1 MFKRFRKPLAFL
13 LAVVMTVL
21 PIYSSNGIFNDI
33 GLIQTTNAAED
44 NISFTAISGTA
55 SVRATENYEKL
66 VDGKYSSTNANDYSK
81 WCVENFSNAYI
92 IFSSSEPI
100 HIKGYSIVTGNDNQ
114 TYKGRNPKDWKLY
127 GCNDE
132 SADRNSDSWEEIHSV
147 TNDTILKDINYTKYD
162 YTLDTPTT
170 KKYQYFKLEITAL
183 QSDDTMQMSEF
194 ILQPCQ
200 HNWIVKDTVSAN
212 CTTAGYEIQEC
223 SLCTEEQTVPD
234 GTSALGHNWIDDN
247 IVAPTCTN
255 EGYTTQICSRCQE
268 TRNVNITSALGHS
281 YADGV
286 CSVCKEVNLKEPAFL
301 NGYYQISN
309 VSELYWFAGLVTGTL
324 TDGTEQNTSA
334 NAVLTADIVVNKNVF
349 DEKGNLISDTD
360 SLLAWTPISGDSSN
374 YYTGIFDGQNYTIS
388 GLYFNDENAQ
398 CVGLFNRIESSTIR
412 NLGVINS
419 YFNGNVEVGSI
430 CGYSHYSTIE
440 NCYSTG
446 TVNGS
451 NYIGG
456 ICGRKYY
463 GTITNC
469 FNNGK
474 VTGTSNASGICG
486 FGYGEISNCYNTG
499 IVNGNAICARD
510 SYLKVTNSYYLE
522 GTSTDSNATAKT
534 AEQFASGEVCYL
546 LSNGNSN
553 SVWGQI
559 ITGDNKQAYPTF
571 NSTAVYYGTNCKGE
585 NLYSNEPISSE
596 HDFTDNNGFCKL
608 CGSYE
613 TPTQNS
619 EGAYEISNAGELY
632 WFVGLVNNTLTD
644 GTEQNTS
651 ANAVLTA
658 DIVVNKNVFDENGNL
673 ISNTDSLLAWMP
685 IVGDSSSYYTGIFD
699 GQNHTISG
707 LYFND
712 ENAQCVG
719 LFNKIESS
727 TIRNLGVINSYF
739 NGNIEIGSICGYSH
753 YSTIEN
759 CYSTG
764 TVNGNKYIGGICG
777 RKYYGTITNC
787 FNNGKV
793 TGTSNAS
800 GICGFGYGEISNCYN
815 AGIVNGNAIC
825 EWNGYLKVTN
835 SYYLEG
841 TATDSNATVKT
852 AEQFASGEVCYLL
865 SKGNSNS
872 AWGQIITGDNK
883 QAYPTFNSTAVYYGT
898 NCKGENLYS
907 NEPISS
913 EHDFTDNNGF
923 CKLCGSYETPT
934 QNSEGAYE
942 ISNAGELYWFA
953 GLVNGTLTD
962 GTKQNISANAV
973 LTADIVVNKNVF
985 DENGNLISNTDSL
998 LAWIPISGDSSTA
1011 YVNYIGTFDGQNHTI
1026 SGLYFNNS
1034 NTQWVGL
1041 FGKIGLE
1048 SQSSTIRNL
1057 GVIDSYF
1064 NGNVEVSS
1072 ICGYSYYSTI
1082 ENCYSTG
1089 TVNGS
1094 NYIGGICGRK
1104 YYGTITNCFNNGKV
1118 TGTSNASGIC
1128 GFGYGE
1134 ISNCYN
1140 TGVVNGNA
1148 ICENNKYLDVS
1159 NCYYLEGT
1167 ATGSNATVKTAEQFA
1182 NGQVCYLLNNGKT
1195 DGTQVWYQTIDTDTY
1210 PLFEGATVFYIQNAN
1225 PQYFNGIL
1233 GDVNNDKIINN
1244 VDAALTLNHI
1254 SGISSL
1260 DEKALILADVN
1271 NDNKVDILDVIKI
1284 LNLVA

>member
-21 PIYSSNGIFNDI
+21 PIYSYNGIFNNI

-147 TNDTILKDINYTKYD
+147 TDDTILKDINYTKYD

-183 QSDDTMQMSEF
+183 QSNDTMQMSEF

-212 CTTAGYEIQEC
+212 CTTAGYEIQKC

-247 IVAPTCTN
+247 VVAPTCTN

-281 YADGV
+281 YVDGV
-286 CSVCKEVNLKEPAFL
+286 CSVCKEVNLKEPALL

-349 DEKGNLISDTD
+349 DENGNLISDTD
-360 SLLAWTPISGDSSN
+360 SLLVWTPISGDSSN
-374 YYTGIFDGQNYTIS
+374 YYTGIFDGQNHTIS

-499 IVNGNAICARD
+499 IVNGNAIISNSD
-510 SYLKVTNSYYLE
+510 YVKITNCYYLE
-522 GTSTDSNATAKT
+522 GTPTDSKATSKT

-546 LSNGNSN
+546 LSKGNSN

-585 NLYSNEPISSE
+585 TGYSNEPINPE

-619 EGAYEISNAGELY
+619 EGTYEISNAGELY
-632 WFVGLVNNTLTD
+632 WFAGLVNGTLTD

-658 DIVVNKNVFDENGNL
+658 DIVVNKNIFDENGNL
-673 ISNTDSLLAWMP
+673 INDTSNLVVWTP
-685 IVGDSSSYYTGIFD
+685 ISGDTSNVDISYNGTFD

-707 LYFND
+707 LYYN
-712 ENAQCVG
+712 NSNTQWVG
-719 LFNKIESS
+719 LFGKMGLG

-739 NGNIEIGSICGYSH
+739 NGSVEVGSICGYSH

-759 CYSTG
+759 CYSTS
-764 TVNGNKYIGGICG
+764 TVNGSNYVGGICG
-777 RKYYGTITNC
+777 RKYYGTITNSY
-787 FNNGKV
+787 NNGKV
-793 TGTSNAS
+793 SGTSNAS
-800 GICGFGYGEISNCYN
+800 GVCGYGYGEISNCYN
-815 AGIVNGNAIC
+815 AG
-825 EWNGYLKVTN
+825 
-835 SYYLEG
+835 
-841 TATDSNATVKT
+841 
-852 AEQFASGEVCYLL
+852 
-865 SKGNSNS
+865 
-872 AWGQIITGDNK
+872 
-883 QAYPTFNSTAVYYGT
+883 
-898 NCKGENLYS
+898 
-907 NEPISS
+907 
-913 EHDFTDNNGF
+913 
-923 CKLCGSYETPT
+923 
-934 QNSEGAYE
+934 
-942 ISNAGELYWFA
+942 
-953 GLVNGTLTD
+953 
-962 GTKQNISANAV
+962 
-973 LTADIVVNKNVF
+973 
-985 DENGNLISNTDSL
+985 
-998 LAWIPISGDSSTA
+998 
-1011 YVNYIGTFDGQNHTI
+1011 
-1026 SGLYFNNS
+1026 
-1034 NTQWVGL
+1034 
-1041 FGKIGLE
+1041 
-1048 SQSSTIRNL
+1048 
-1057 GVIDSYF
+1057 
-1064 NGNVEVSS
+1064 
-1072 ICGYSYYSTI
+1072 
-1082 ENCYSTG
+1082 
-1089 TVNGS
+1089 TVNGKA
-1094 NYIGGICGRK
+1094 I
-1104 YYGTITNCFNNGKV
+1104 
-1118 TGTSNASGIC
+1118 
-1128 GFGYGE
+1128 
-1134 ISNCYN
+1134 ISNSDYVKI
-1140 TGVVNGNA
+1140 T
-1148 ICENNKYLDVS
+1148 

-1167 ATGSNATVKTAEQFA
+1167 PTDSKATSKTAEQFA
-1182 NGQVCYLLNNGKT
+1182 NGEVCYLLNNGKI
-1195 DGTQVWYQTIDTDTY
+1195 DGTQTWYQTIGTNDY
-1210 PLFEGATVFYIQNAN
+1210 PIFKGSIVFYSKNTT

-1233 GDVNNDKIINN
+1233 GDVNNDKIIDN
-1244 VDAALTLNHI
+1244 VDAALTLNHL

>member
-21 PIYSSNGIFNDI
+21 PIYSYNGIFNNI

-147 TNDTILKDINYTKYD
+147 TDDTILKDINYTKYD

-183 QSDDTMQMSEF
+183 QSNDTMQMSEF

-212 CTTAGYEIQEC
+212 CTTAGYEIQKC

-247 IVAPTCTN
+247 VVAPTCTN

-281 YADGV
+281 YVDGV
-286 CSVCKEVNLKEPAFL
+286 CSVCKEVNLKEPALL

-349 DEKGNLISDTD
+349 DENGNLISDTD
-360 SLLAWTPISGDSSN
+360 SLLVWTPISGDSSN
-374 YYTGIFDGQNYTIS
+374 YYTGIFDGQNHTIS
-388 GLYFNDENAQ
+388 GLYFNDEKAQ

-499 IVNGNAICARD
+499 IVNGNAIISNSD
-510 SYLKVTNSYYLE
+510 YVKITNCYYLE
-522 GTSTDSNATAKT
+522 GTPTDSKATSKT

-546 LSNGNSN
+546 LSKGNSN

-585 NLYSNEPISSE
+585 TGYSNEPINPE

-608 CGSYE
+608 CGIYQV
-613 TPTQNS
+613 PTQNT
-619 EGAYEISNAGELY
+619 EGAYVISNAGELY
-632 WFVGLVNNTLTD
+632 WFAGLVNGTLTD

-658 DIVVNKNVFDENGNL
+658 DIVVNKNIFDENGNL
-673 ISNTDSLLAWMP
+673 INDTSNLVVWTP
-685 IVGDSSSYYTGIFD
+685 ISGDTSNVDISYNGTFD

-707 LYFND
+707 LYYN
-712 ENAQCVG
+712 NSNTQWVG
-719 LFNKIESS
+719 LFGKMGLG

-739 NGNIEIGSICGYSH
+739 NGSVEVGSICGYSH

-759 CYSTG
+759 CYSTS
-764 TVNGNKYIGGICG
+764 TVNGSNYVGGICG
-777 RKYYGTITNC
+777 RKYYGTITNSY
-787 FNNGKV
+787 NNGKV
-793 TGTSNAS
+793 SGTSNAS
-800 GICGFGYGEISNCYN
+800 G
-815 AGIVNGNAIC
+815 V
-825 EWNGYLKVTN
+825 
-835 SYYLEG
+835 
-841 TATDSNATVKT
+841 
-852 AEQFASGEVCYLL
+852 
-865 SKGNSNS
+865 
-872 AWGQIITGDNK
+872 
-883 QAYPTFNSTAVYYGT
+883 
-898 NCKGENLYS
+898 
-907 NEPISS
+907 
-913 EHDFTDNNGF
+913 
-923 CKLCGSYETPT
+923 
-934 QNSEGAYE
+934 
-942 ISNAGELYWFA
+942 
-953 GLVNGTLTD
+953 
-962 GTKQNISANAV
+962 
-973 LTADIVVNKNVF
+973 
-985 DENGNLISNTDSL
+985 
-998 LAWIPISGDSSTA
+998 
-1011 YVNYIGTFDGQNHTI
+1011 
-1026 SGLYFNNS
+1026 
-1034 NTQWVGL
+1034 
-1041 FGKIGLE
+1041 
-1048 SQSSTIRNL
+1048 
-1057 GVIDSYF
+1057 
-1064 NGNVEVSS
+1064 
-1072 ICGYSYYSTI
+1072 CGY
-1082 ENCYSTG
+1082 
-1089 TVNGS
+1089 
-1094 NYIGGICGRK
+1094 
-1104 YYGTITNCFNNGKV
+1104 
-1118 TGTSNASGIC
+1118 
-1128 GFGYGE
+1128 GYGE

-1140 TGVVNGNA
+1140 TGTVNGKA
-1148 ICENNKYLDVS
+1148 IISNSDYVKIT

-1167 ATGSNATVKTAEQFA
+1167 PTDSKATSKTAEQFA
-1182 NGQVCYLLNNGKT
+1182 NGEVCYLLNNGKI
-1195 DGTQVWYQTIDTDTY
+1195 DGTQTWYQTIGTNDY
-1210 PLFEGATVFYIQNAN
+1210 PIFKGSIVFYSKNTT

-1233 GDVNNDKIINN
+1233 GDVNNDKIIDN
-1244 VDAALTLNHI
+1244 VDAALTLNHL

>member
-21 PIYSSNGIFNDI
+21 PIYSYNGIFNNI

-147 TNDTILKDINYTKYD
+147 TDDTILKDINYTKYD

-183 QSDDTMQMSEF
+183 QSNDTMQMSEF

-212 CTTAGYEIQEC
+212 CTTAGYEIQKC

-247 IVAPTCTN
+247 VVAPTCTN

-281 YADGV
+281 YVDGV
-286 CSVCKEVNLKEPAFL
+286 CSVCKEVNLKEPALL

-349 DEKGNLISDTD
+349 DENGNLISDTD
-360 SLLAWTPISGDSSN
+360 SLLVWTPISGDSSN
-374 YYTGIFDGQNYTIS
+374 YYTGIFDGQNHTIS
-388 GLYFNDENAQ
+388 GLYFNDEKAQ

-499 IVNGNAICARD
+499 IVNGNAIISNSD
-510 SYLKVTNSYYLE
+510 YVKITNCYYLE
-522 GTSTDSNATAKT
+522 GTPTDSKATSKT

-546 LSNGNSN
+546 LSKGNSN

-585 NLYSNEPISSE
+585 TGYSNEPINPE

-619 EGAYEISNAGELY
+619 EGTYEISNAGELY
-632 WFVGLVNNTLTD
+632 WFAGLVNGTLTD

-658 DIVVNKNVFDENGNL
+658 DIVVNKNIFDENGNL
-673 ISNTDSLLAWMP
+673 INDTSNLVVWTP
-685 IVGDSSSYYTGIFD
+685 ISGDTSNVDISYNGTFD

-707 LYFND
+707 LYYN
-712 ENAQCVG
+712 NSNTQWVG
-719 LFNKIESS
+719 LFGKMGLG

-739 NGNIEIGSICGYSH
+739 NGSVEVGSICGYSH

-759 CYSTG
+759 CYSTS
-764 TVNGNKYIGGICG
+764 TVNGSNYVGGICG
-777 RKYYGTITNC
+777 RKYYGTITNSY
-787 FNNGKV
+787 NNGKV
-793 TGTSNAS
+793 SGTSNAS
-800 GICGFGYGEISNCYN
+800 GVCGYGYGEISNCYN
-815 AGIVNGNAIC
+815 AG
-825 EWNGYLKVTN
+825 
-835 SYYLEG
+835 
-841 TATDSNATVKT
+841 
-852 AEQFASGEVCYLL
+852 
-865 SKGNSNS
+865 
-872 AWGQIITGDNK
+872 
-883 QAYPTFNSTAVYYGT
+883 
-898 NCKGENLYS
+898 
-907 NEPISS
+907 
-913 EHDFTDNNGF
+913 
-923 CKLCGSYETPT
+923 
-934 QNSEGAYE
+934 
-942 ISNAGELYWFA
+942 
-953 GLVNGTLTD
+953 
-962 GTKQNISANAV
+962 
-973 LTADIVVNKNVF
+973 
-985 DENGNLISNTDSL
+985 
-998 LAWIPISGDSSTA
+998 
-1011 YVNYIGTFDGQNHTI
+1011 
-1026 SGLYFNNS
+1026 
-1034 NTQWVGL
+1034 
-1041 FGKIGLE
+1041 
-1048 SQSSTIRNL
+1048 
-1057 GVIDSYF
+1057 
-1064 NGNVEVSS
+1064 
-1072 ICGYSYYSTI
+1072 
-1082 ENCYSTG
+1082 
-1089 TVNGS
+1089 TVNGKA
-1094 NYIGGICGRK
+1094 I
-1104 YYGTITNCFNNGKV
+1104 
-1118 TGTSNASGIC
+1118 
-1128 GFGYGE
+1128 
-1134 ISNCYN
+1134 ISNSDYVKI
-1140 TGVVNGNA
+1140 T
-1148 ICENNKYLDVS
+1148 

-1167 ATGSNATVKTAEQFA
+1167 PTDSKATSKTAEQFA
-1182 NGQVCYLLNNGKT
+1182 NGEVCYLLNNGKI
-1195 DGTQVWYQTIDTDTY
+1195 DGTQTWYQTIGTNDY
-1210 PLFEGATVFYIQNAN
+1210 PIFKGSIVFYSKNTT

-1233 GDVNNDKIINN
+1233 GDVNNDKIIDN
-1244 VDAALTLNHI
+1244 VDAALTLNHL

>member
-21 PIYSSNGIFNDI
+21 PIYSYNGIFNNI
-33 GLIQTTNAAED
+33 GFIQTTNAAED

-147 TNDTILKDINYTKYD
+147 TDDTILKDINYTKYD

-170 KKYQYFKLEITAL
+170 NKYQYFKLEITAL
-183 QSDDTMQMSEF
+183 QSNDTMQMSEF

-200 HNWIVKDTVSAN
+200 HNWIVKDTFSAN

-281 YADGV
+281 YVDGV
-286 CSVCKEVNLKEPAFL
+286 CSVCKEVNLKEPALL

-309 VSELYWFAGLVTGTL
+309 VSELYWFAGLVNGTL

-349 DEKGNLISDTD
+349 DENGNLISDTD
-360 SLLAWTPISGDSSN
+360 SLLAWTPISGNSSN
-374 YYTGIFDGQNYTIS
+374 YYTGIFDGQNHTIS

-398 CVGLFNRIESSTIR
+398 CVGLFNRIENSTIR

-430 CGYSHYSTIE
+430 CGYSHYSAIE

-446 TVNGS
+446 TVNGN

-522 GTSTDSNATAKT
+522 DTATDSNATAKT

-546 LSNGNSN
+546 LSKGNSN

-619 EGAYEISNAGELY
+619 K
-632 WFVGLVNNTLTD
+632 
-644 GTEQNTS
+644 GT
-651 ANAVLTA
+651 
-658 DIVVNKNVFDENGNL
+658 
-673 ISNTDSLLAWMP
+673 
-685 IVGDSSSYYTGIFD
+685 
-699 GQNHTISG
+699 
-707 LYFND
+707 
-712 ENAQCVG
+712 
-719 LFNKIESS
+719 
-727 TIRNLGVINSYF
+727 
-739 NGNIEIGSICGYSH
+739 
-753 YSTIEN
+753 
-759 CYSTG
+759 
-764 TVNGNKYIGGICG
+764 
-777 RKYYGTITNC
+777 
-787 FNNGKV
+787 
-793 TGTSNAS
+793 
-800 GICGFGYGEISNCYN
+800 
-815 AGIVNGNAIC
+815 
-825 EWNGYLKVTN
+825 
-835 SYYLEG
+835 
-841 TATDSNATVKT
+841 
-852 AEQFASGEVCYLL
+852 
-865 SKGNSNS
+865 
-872 AWGQIITGDNK
+872 
-883 QAYPTFNSTAVYYGT
+883 
-898 NCKGENLYS
+898 
-907 NEPISS
+907 
-913 EHDFTDNNGF
+913 
-923 CKLCGSYETPT
+923 
-934 QNSEGAYE
+934 YE

-962 GTKQNISANAV
+962 GTEQNISANAV

-1104 YYGTITNCFNNGKV
+1104 YYGTITNCFNKGKV
-1118 TGTSNASGIC
+1118 TGTSNTSGIC
-1128 GFGYGE
+1128 GFGYGK

-1140 TGVVNGNA
+1140 IGVVNGNA

-1167 ATGSNATVKTAEQFA
+1167 ATGSNATAKTAEQFA

-1210 PLFEGATVFYIQNAN
+1210 PLFEGATVFYIQSTN

>member
-21 PIYSSNGIFNDI
+21 PIYSYNGIFNNI

-147 TNDTILKDINYTKYD
+147 TDDTILKDINYTKYD

-183 QSDDTMQMSEF
+183 QSNDTMQMSEF

-212 CTTAGYEIQEC
+212 CTTAGYEIQKC

-247 IVAPTCTN
+247 VVAPTCTN

-281 YADGV
+281 YVDGV
-286 CSVCKEVNLKEPAFL
+286 CSVCKEVNLKEPALL

-334 NAVLTADIVVNKNVF
+334 NAVLTADIVVNKNIF
-349 DEKGNLISDTD
+349 DENGNLINDT
-360 SLLAWTPISGDSSN
+360 SNLVVWTPISGDTSN
-374 YYTGIFDGQNYTIS
+374 VDISYNGTFDGQNHTIS
-388 GLYFNDENAQ
+388 GLYYNNSNTQ
-398 CVGLFNRIESSTIR
+398 WVGLFGKMGLGTIR

-419 YFNGNVEVGSI
+419 YFNGSVEVGSI

-440 NCYSTG
+440 NCYSTS

-451 NYIGG
+451 NYVGG

-463 GTITNC
+463 GTITNSY
-469 FNNGK
+469 NNGK
-474 VTGTSNASGICG
+474 VSGTSNASGVCG
-486 FGYGEISNCYNTG
+486 YGYGEISNCYNAGT
-499 IVNGNAICARD
+499 VNGKAIISNSD
-510 SYLKVTNSYYLE
+510 YVKITNCYYLE
-522 GTSTDSNATAKT
+522 GTPTDSKATSKT

-546 LSNGNSN
+546 LSKGNSN

-585 NLYSNEPISSE
+585 TGYSNEPINPE

-619 EGAYEISNAGELY
+619 EGTYEISNAGELY
-632 WFVGLVNNTLTD
+632 WFAGLVNGTLTD

-658 DIVVNKNVFDENGNL
+658 DIVVNKNIFDENGNL
-673 ISNTDSLLAWMP
+673 INDTSNLVVWTP
-685 IVGDSSSYYTGIFD
+685 ISGDTSNVDISYNGTFD

-707 LYFND
+707 LYYN
-712 ENAQCVG
+712 NSNTQWVG
-719 LFNKIESS
+719 LFGKMGLG

-739 NGNIEIGSICGYSH
+739 NGSVEVGSICGYSH

-759 CYSTG
+759 CYSTS
-764 TVNGNKYIGGICG
+764 TVNGSNYVGGICG
-777 RKYYGTITNC
+777 RKYYGTITNSY
-787 FNNGKV
+787 NNGKV
-793 TGTSNAS
+793 SGTSNAS
-800 GICGFGYGEISNCYN
+800 GVCGYGYGEISNCYN
-815 AGIVNGNAIC
+815 AG
-825 EWNGYLKVTN
+825 
-835 SYYLEG
+835 
-841 TATDSNATVKT
+841 
-852 AEQFASGEVCYLL
+852 
-865 SKGNSNS
+865 
-872 AWGQIITGDNK
+872 
-883 QAYPTFNSTAVYYGT
+883 
-898 NCKGENLYS
+898 
-907 NEPISS
+907 
-913 EHDFTDNNGF
+913 
-923 CKLCGSYETPT
+923 
-934 QNSEGAYE
+934 
-942 ISNAGELYWFA
+942 
-953 GLVNGTLTD
+953 
-962 GTKQNISANAV
+962 
-973 LTADIVVNKNVF
+973 
-985 DENGNLISNTDSL
+985 
-998 LAWIPISGDSSTA
+998 
-1011 YVNYIGTFDGQNHTI
+1011 
-1026 SGLYFNNS
+1026 
-1034 NTQWVGL
+1034 
-1041 FGKIGLE
+1041 
-1048 SQSSTIRNL
+1048 
-1057 GVIDSYF
+1057 
-1064 NGNVEVSS
+1064 
-1072 ICGYSYYSTI
+1072 
-1082 ENCYSTG
+1082 
-1089 TVNGS
+1089 TVNGKA
-1094 NYIGGICGRK
+1094 I
-1104 YYGTITNCFNNGKV
+1104 
-1118 TGTSNASGIC
+1118 
-1128 GFGYGE
+1128 
-1134 ISNCYN
+1134 ISNSDYVKI
-1140 TGVVNGNA
+1140 T
-1148 ICENNKYLDVS
+1148 

-1167 ATGSNATVKTAEQFA
+1167 PTDSKATSKTAEQFA
-1182 NGQVCYLLNNGKT
+1182 NGEVCYLLNNGKI
-1195 DGTQVWYQTIDTDTY
+1195 DGTQTWYQTIGTNDY
-1210 PLFEGATVFYIQNAN
+1210 PIFKGSIVFYSKNTT

-1233 GDVNNDKIINN
+1233 GDVNNDKIIDN
-1244 VDAALTLNHI
+1244 VDAALTLNHL